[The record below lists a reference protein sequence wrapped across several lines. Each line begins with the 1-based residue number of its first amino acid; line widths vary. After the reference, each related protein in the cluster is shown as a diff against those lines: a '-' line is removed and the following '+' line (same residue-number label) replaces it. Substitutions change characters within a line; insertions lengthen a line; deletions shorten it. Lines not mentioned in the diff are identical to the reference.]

1 MAVLSRLVLLHR
13 VIAPKASAMRT
24 IQRSM
29 SCTESSRA
37 KARSASAPTSG
48 PHKFSALPISFM
60 NKALSR
66 FKSVGPAWDANWVYV
81 LREMMLDSSRKWIKS
96 KMQAELA

>member
-1 MAVLSRLVLLHR
+1 MPYCGDTR
-13 VIAPKASAMRT
+13 
-24 IQRSM
+24 
-29 SCTESSRA
+29 
-37 KARSASAPTSG
+37 SG

-81 LREMMLDSSRKWIKS
+81 LREMMLDRFVLFGWGCDQPVSSGFVYQSI
-96 KMQAELA
+96 ELCC